1 MSSQDGRHPEAML
14 YARAAGD
21 ICRRIAPDVLAGLS
35 YSVEELQD
43 DDTPTIIQRK
53 PKTIQET
60 TNA

>member
-1 MSSQDGRHPEAML
+1 ML

-35 YSVEELQD
+35 YSVEELQE

-53 PKTIQET
+53 PKTSQET
-60 TNA
+60 TNE